1 MSRKKGNAAAG
12 SPGWIVTF
20 ADLMSLMLTFFVLLL
35 SMSTTDVVKY
45 KQALTSIQQAFGD
58 PMNGYLTGTG
68 AIIGDKGLELP
79 KPDIMPEPQAPET
92 PEPVEEQPIV
102 EQTRP
107 NQEVIDA
114 TEKLYQTLK
123 GEMEKEINAESV
135 ELNKYEDKIVIR
147 FEEIISFDVASAK
160 LRDNFMP
167 ILDRV
172 SQTLSDIDGSILVV
186 GHTDD
191 IPITTARFRS
201 NWDLSAA
208 RAASVVQRMINVS
221 NLPPNRIIASGRADS
236 VPLVPND
243 SRENRAKNRRVEIV
257 ITLGDLTQG
266 GEAPLPTTPPIQ

>member
-1 MSRKKGNAAAG
+1 VSRKKGKAAAG

-45 KQALTSIQQAFGD
+45 KQALNSIRRAFAD
-58 PMNGYLTGTG
+58 PMNGYLTGTA
-68 AIIGDKGLELP
+68 AIIGEKGMVDIP
-79 KPDIMPEPQAPET
+79 KPDVAPEEET
-92 PEPVEEQPIV
+92 VEPTDLPPIV
-102 EQTRP
+102 KPTKPSQK
-107 NQEVIDA
+107 VIDA
-114 TEKLYQTLK
+114 TEQLFRQLQGELK
-123 GEMEKEINAESV
+123 KEISEESI

-147 FEEIISFDVASAK
+147 FEELISFDLASAQ
-160 LRDNFMP
+160 LQGNFLP

-172 SQTLSDIDGSILVV
+172 SQILNDIDCSILVV

-221 NLPPNRIIASGRADS
+221 NLPSSHVIAAGRADS
-236 VPLVPND
+236 VPLVPNNTP
-243 SRENRAKNRRVEIV
+243 ENRAKNRRVEIV
-257 ITLGDLTQG
+257 VTLGDLARGQ
-266 GEAPLPTTPPIQ
+266 EAPLPTAPSLQ

>member
-1 MSRKKGNAAAG
+1 MKKGNAAAG
-12 SPGWIVTF
+12 TPGWIVTF

-45 KQALTSIQQAFGD
+45 KQALTSIQEAFGD

-68 AIIGDKGLELP
+68 SVIGERGLELP
-79 KPDIMPEPQAPET
+79 KPEIVPPPET
-92 PEPVEEQPIV
+92 VEEPPIV
-102 EQTRP
+102 EPNKP

-114 TEKLYQTLK
+114 TEHLFQTLK

-147 FEEIISFDVASAK
+147 FQEIISFDVASAK
-160 LRDNFMP
+160 LRDNFLP

-208 RAASVVQRMINVS
+208 RASSVVQRMINVS
-221 NLPPNRIIASGRADS
+221 NLPPNHIIAAGRADS

-243 SRENRAKNRRVEIV
+243 SPENRAKNRRVEIV

-266 GEAPLPTTPPIQ
+266 GDAPLPATPPPQ